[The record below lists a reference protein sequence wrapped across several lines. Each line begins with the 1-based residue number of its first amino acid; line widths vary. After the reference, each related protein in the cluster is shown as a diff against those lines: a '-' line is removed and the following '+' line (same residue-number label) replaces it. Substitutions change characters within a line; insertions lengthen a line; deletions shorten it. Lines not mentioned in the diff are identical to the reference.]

1 LKILATMALLTIL
14 APVAALAQEP
24 QTDTVVILETTKGKI
39 VIEFFPDDA
48 PGHVDNFIGLVDDG
62 YYDGIV
68 FHRIISDFMV
78 QAGDPTTKEGEAT
91 MAAWGQSGPG
101 YAIDAEFNNIKHKR
115 GIVSMARTN
124 IPDSAGSQF
133 FIVHNDSNF
142 LDGQYTV
149 FGRIATDESYRT
161 VDALAAMETNLNTG
175 VPTDWEDAVIIQAST
190 AQRDTIPDLLPW
202 AEPARTSEPVTITE
216 DSPRYTSEKLG
227 ISFDA
232 PPGWDVQELDD
243 PPAPDLT
250 IIGPLLENI
259 PVTIYIATEDAGNQT
274 LSDFIQD
281 EDELIQAE
289 SAVNL
294 VDSEPITVGGIDG
307 VVRTIAIDNVPIG
320 GGSIILEMQY
330 RQTIILRDGAAYAIV
345 YVAEPQS
352 FEQFEDSYQT
362 VLDTLVFTDDTV
374 DVSVETQAQDA
385 EPGGS
390 CLIATA
396 VYGTEMAAQVQ
407 QLRELRDDTIMQTG
421 AGSAFMDAFNKI
433 YYSFS
438 PQIADLEREHPALRE
453 ATRAFLA
460 PMLVTLSVLTNAEID
475 SDAEIITYGI
485 SIILANIGIYLV
497 APTIAI
503 YSVLRHA
510 RAKY

>member
-175 VPTDWEDAVIIQAST
+175 VPTD
-190 AQRDTIPDLLPW
+190 
-202 AEPARTSEPVTITE
+202 
-216 DSPRYTSEKLG
+216 
-227 ISFDA
+227 
-232 PPGWDVQELDD
+232 
-243 PPAPDLT
+243 
-250 IIGPLLENI
+250 
-259 PVTIYIATEDAGNQT
+259 
-274 LSDFIQD
+274 
-281 EDELIQAE
+281 
-289 SAVNL
+289 
-294 VDSEPITVGGIDG
+294 
-307 VVRTIAIDNVPIG
+307 
-320 GGSIILEMQY
+320 
-330 RQTIILRDGAAYAIV
+330 
-345 YVAEPQS
+345 
-352 FEQFEDSYQT
+352 
-362 VLDTLVFTDDTV
+362 
-374 DVSVETQAQDA
+374 
-385 EPGGS
+385 
-390 CLIATA
+390 
-396 VYGTEMAAQVQ
+396 
-407 QLRELRDDTIMQTG
+407 
-421 AGSAFMDAFNKI
+421 
-433 YYSFS
+433 
-438 PQIADLEREHPALRE
+438 
-453 ATRAFLA
+453 
-460 PMLVTLSVLTNAEID
+460 
-475 SDAEIITYGI
+475 
-485 SIILANIGIYLV
+485 
-497 APTIAI
+497 
-503 YSVLRHA
+503 
-510 RAKY
+510 